1 MVKKMK
7 NKNRV
12 GSVSLIV
19 AITGFIITVTVI
31 GLGLVKGQGWYIVLA
46 GFEAGTIGGLAD
58 WFAVSALFHEIPIP
72 VVRRHTNIIVNN
84 RKQLTE
90 GVVDLITNKW
100 LTPDVIKEKIS
111 EVYISENILK
121 VMQEPKNKSRAIDF
135 VRDVLNGLS
144 DSFDKPEVA
153 GLLQKILKD
162 QIEGID
168 IATPLGHWLEKS
180 VKSGEYNQ
188 LWEMILDTAQRKL
201 NEEQTRQLLLNAVKA
216 KAEEYKKE
224 GFLKKTFLGIAEKM
238 GALDEL
244 SIANKIIES
253 INDFIDEAKNNP
265 NHNIRRQFDR
275 SILEFA
281 HNLIIGDE
289 KTHNT
294 INDLKQKLIEN
305 TDAKEIIQGVL
316 IRFKSTV
323 KDELKS
329 NDTSF
334 MILLTKYLNNYL
346 DELQEDKSAQQK
358 IDVWMKETILQLV
371 SKYHYEIGNMVRQ
384 SLSKL
389 DDTELVAQI
398 EEQVGND
405 LQYIRLNGAVVGSIV
420 GVILAV
426 VKLVVL

>member
-1 MVKKMK
+1 
-7 NKNRV
+7 
-12 GSVSLIV
+12 
-19 AITGFIITVTVI
+19 
-31 GLGLVKGQGWYIVLA
+31 
-46 GFEAGTIGGLAD
+46 
-58 WFAVSALFHEIPIP
+58 
-72 VVRRHTNIIVNN
+72 
-84 RKQLTE
+84 
-90 GVVDLITNKW
+90 
-100 LTPDVIKEKIS
+100 
-111 EVYISENILK
+111 
-121 VMQEPKNKSRAIDF
+121 
-135 VRDVLNGLS
+135 
-144 DSFDKPEVA
+144 
-153 GLLQKILKD
+153 
-162 QIEGID
+162 
-168 IATPLGHWLEKS
+168 
-180 VKSGEYNQ
+180 
-188 LWEMILDTAQRKL
+188 MILDTAQRKL